1 MVWAP
6 LFGQAGTGLDGS
18 DHPQFGNAA
27 RRSAAQL
34 RECSPLNCYQS
45 LPYAT
50 RPVARMRRVKRRGE
64 RKETVTDKDL
74 YRAILNVLQ
83 SHFDSTELPRPASQA
98 ELNDGAVVNNSG
110 DANRAMQAHQTGQDA
125 VNDWL
130 SAKLTPER
138 LEFVGM
144 MRD

>member
-1 MVWAP
+1 MRILVQMAP
-6 LFGQAGTGLDGS
+6 IIRSLA
-18 DHPQFGNAA
+18 NAA

-34 RECSPLNCYQS
+34 RACSPLNCYRR
-45 LPYAT
+45 LPYAS
-50 RPVARMRRVKRRGE
+50 RPAARMRRVKRRGE

-74 YRAILNVLQ
+74 YRAILSVLQ
-83 SHFDSTELPRPASQA
+83 SHFDSTELSRPASHA
-98 ELNDGAVVNNSG
+98 EFNDAAVVNNSG
-110 DANRAMQAHQTGQDA
+110 DANRAIQAHQIVEDA

>member
-1 MVWAP
+1 MRLPAQKAP
-6 LFGQAGTGLDGS
+6 IIRSLA
-18 DHPQFGNAA
+18 NAA

-50 RPVARMRRVKRRGE
+50 RPVARMRRVPSGE
-64 RKETVTDKDL
+64 RKESVTDKDL
-74 YRAILNVLQ
+74 YRAILSVLQ
-83 SHFDSTELPRPASQA
+83 SHCGSSELPRPASQA
-98 ELNDGAVVNNSG
+98 ELNNGAAVNNSG
-110 DANRAMQAHQTGQDA
+110 DANRAMQAHEIGQDA

>member
-1 MVWAP
+1 VVWAP

-74 YRAILNVLQ
+74 YRAILSVLQ
-83 SHFDSTELPRPASQA
+83 SHFDSTEQ
-98 ELNDGAVVNNSG
+98 
-110 DANRAMQAHQTGQDA
+110 
-125 VNDWL
+125 
-130 SAKLTPER
+130 

>member
-1 MVWAP
+1 VSSKR
-6 LFGQAGTGLDGS
+6 GQISTAVDS
-18 DHPQFGNAA
+18 YAGNA
-27 RRSAAQL
+27 
-34 RECSPLNCYQS
+34 NCYQS

-50 RPVARMRRVKRRGE
+50 CPVARMRRVKGRGE
-64 RKETVTDKDL
+64 RKETVTEKDL
-74 YRAILNVLQ
+74 YRAILSVLQ
-83 SHFDSTELPRPASQA
+83 SHFDSIELPRPPSPGEA
-98 ELNDGAVVNNSG
+98 EDGAAMKNSG
-110 DANRAMQAHQTGQDA
+110 DANRAMQAHRIGQDA

>member
-1 MVWAP
+1 MEPHLSGNAVLVQMAP
-6 LFGQAGTGLDGS
+6 IIRSLA
-18 DHPQFGNAA
+18 NAA

-34 RECSPLNCYQS
+34 RACSPLNCYRS

-50 RPVARMRRVKRRGE
+50 RPAARMRRVKRRGE

-74 YRAILNVLQ
+74 Y
-83 SHFDSTELPRPASQA
+83 PASHA
-98 ELNDGAVVNNSG
+98 EFNDGAVVNNSG
-110 DANRAMQAHQTGQDA
+110 DANRAMQAHQIGEDA